1 MGNQNKVP
9 LHEKAQQ
16 RQDKSARCSLYD
28 DLKRFLV
35 AVEKI
40 RKLEAL
46 FSLRKSSLVIGTM
59 DSKNRRAHRIAFGLV
74 IFCGIVLAYVDELFA

>member
-16 RQDKSARCSLYD
+16 RQDKSARCSFYD
-28 DLKRFLV
+28 DFKRFLV

-46 FSLRKSSLVIGTM
+46 FSLRKSLVIGTM
-59 DSKNRRAHRIAFGLV
+59 DSKNRRAHRRIWPRYFLWDCAR
-74 IFCGIVLAYVDELFA
+74 IC